1 VVLGGAWD
9 SQSRGAS
16 DSIGSAGG
24 GIIGGGPIAPGYP
37 PGGRICDAIGSANG
51 VVIGCI
57 IGGGIC
63 EAIGSTNGVVIGGPI
78 GPGGPID
85 AIGFGVVIGGAII
98 DIDGGIDDDIGSSGV
113 VGIGPEEGIMG
124 GMDDGAI
131 LVPVIIGAIGGAIG
145 AANEVM
151 ALGGK
156 AGAIGAEKEA
166 ITPVA
171 GVAMA
176 KRTGPLHCIS

>member
-1 VVLGGAWD
+1 MSLGRGPAGSTRGVVRGGPWD

-63 EAIGSTNGVVIGGPI
+63 EAIGSTNGVVMGGP
-78 GPGGPID
+78 
-85 AIGFGVVIGGAII
+85 II

-124 GMDDGAI
+124 GMDAGAI
-131 LVPVIIGAIGGAIG
+131 LVPVIIGATGGAIG